1 MKKTLFAFIVI
12 SFVFFAFQSLSAQ
25 VYKWVDE
32 KGVTHFTDDASEVPE
47 RNRPKS
53 EKINMPQTRDDTTT
67 EEESASKES
76 TPKDATSNKRE
87 QAYKDSLGRGE
98 DYWRGQMEQW
108 RTKLGDLQEKLEML
122 RTKYNELIEKFNASR
137 NTAERGS
144 IRVERDGVKAEMDQ
158 CRIEIDEAKTML
170 EKKIPDEADFYKAK
184 REWVK

>member
-1 MKKTLFAFIVI
+1 MKRTLFAFIGI
-12 SFVFFAFQSLSAQ
+12 SVVFFAFQISYAQ

-53 EKINMPQTRDDTTT
+53 EKINMPQRSDDTTT
-67 EEESASKES
+67 EEESA
-76 TPKDATSNKRE
+76 PKDATSQKRE

-108 RTKLGDLQEKLEML
+108 RAKLGDLQEKLETL

-144 IRVERDGVKAEMDQ
+144 VRVERDGVKAEMDQ
-158 CRIEIDEAKTML
+158 CRIEIDEAKSML